1 MSRAPRGG
9 PRSKTLIGLY
19 LVAPYAAYLVIVYA
33 VPVIQGVRISMLDY
47 VYAAPGADV
56 PQPFI
61 GLKNY
66 RSALSDPQLRRSFLN
81 ILEFLAIN
89 VPLTVVLGLT
99 LAAVLAKLTRM
110 KTFFR
115 SAFFVPYV
123 TASIAVIGVWY
134 FLFSQS
140 GLINH
145 VMGGWAPNP
154 SWLVN
159 SKLAMVVIALE
170 VTWKQLGFYVLLYLA
185 GVLLIPGSLYEAASI
200 DGAGVVRQFRAIT
213 VPAVRNVTIL
223 VTTLALIVGA
233 NLFTEPYL
241 LTNGGGPNGASMSP
255 ALLIYQNGV
264 EQGKPGIGAAIGIL
278 LTLFVLLVA
287 GAGRGVQWLFQ
298 RGEDRGPRRA
308 ADRGPGAASGR
319 GRTADGGQGATA

>member
-1 MSRAPRGG
+1 MPRVKRR
-9 PRSKTLIGLY
+9 RSKTLVGLY
-19 LVAPYAAYLVIVYA
+19 LVTPSAVYLAVVYA
-33 VPVIQGVRISMLDY
+33 VPIIQGVRISMLDY

-56 PQPFI
+56 PQPFV
-61 GLKNY
+61 GLENY
-66 RSALSDPQLRRSFLN
+66 RKALSDPMLRRSFLN

-140 GLINH
+140 GLVNH
-145 VMGGWAPNP
+145 LLGGLAPSP

-159 SKLAMVVIALE
+159 SHFAMVVIALE

-185 GVLLIPGSLYEAASI
+185 GVLLIPDSLYEAASI

-213 VPAVRNVTIL
+213 VPALRNITIL

-241 LTNGGGPNGASMSP
+241 LTGGGGPNGASMSP
-255 ALLIYQNGV
+255 ALLIYQKGV
-264 EQGKPGIGAAIGIL
+264 EQQKPGVGAAIGIL

-287 GAGRGVQWLFQ
+287 GAGRGVQWAVQ
-298 RGEDRGPRRA
+298 RGENRRGEE
-308 ADRGPGAASGR
+308 
-319 GRTADGGQGATA
+319 ATA

>member
-1 MSRAPRGG
+1 MARAPRRG
-9 PRSKTLIGLY
+9 PRSKTLVGLY
-19 LVAPYAAYLVIVYA
+19 LVAPYAAYLAVVYA
-33 VPVIQGVRISMLDY
+33 VPIIQGVRISMLDY

-56 PQPFI
+56 PQPFV
-61 GLKNY
+61 GLENY
-66 RSALSDPQLRRSFLN
+66 RKALSDPMLRRSFLN

-99 LAAVLAKLTRM
+99 LAAVLARLTRM

-140 GLINH
+140 GLVNH
-145 VMGGWAPNP
+145 LFGGWAPDP

-185 GVLLIPGSLYEAASI
+185 GVLLIPDSLYEAASI
-200 DGAGVVRQFRAIT
+200 DGA
-213 VPAVRNVTIL
+213 
-223 VTTLALIVGA
+223 
-233 NLFTEPYL
+233 NLFTEPFL

-255 ALLIYQNGV
+255 ALLIYQKGV
-264 EQGKPGIGAAIGIL
+264 EQQKPGVGAAIGIL

-287 GAGRGVQWLFQ
+287 GAGRGMQWLFQ
-298 RGEDRGPRRA
+298 RAEQ
-308 ADRGPGAASGR
+308 RGPGR
-319 GRTADGGQGATA
+319 GEEAVPA

>member
-1 MSRAPRGG
+1 MARTKRRGR
-9 PRSKTLIGLY
+9 RSTTIVGLY
-19 LVAPYAAYLVIVYA
+19 LVAPYAVYLAIVYA
-33 VPVIQGVRISMLDY
+33 VPIIQGVRISLLDY
-47 VYAAPGADV
+47 VYAAPGASV
-56 PQPFI
+56 SQPFI

-66 RSALSDPQLRRSFLN
+66 REALSDPLLRRSFLN

-89 VPLTVVLGLT
+89 VPLTVALGLT
-99 LAAVLAKLTRM
+99 LAAVLARLTRM

-145 VMGGWAPNP
+145 IWTPNP

-185 GVLLIPGSLYEAASI
+185 GVLLIPDSLYEAASI

-213 VPAVRNVTIL
+213 VPAVRNVTVL

-233 NLFTEPYL
+233 NVFTEPLL

-255 ALLIYQNGV
+255 ALLIYQKGV
-264 EQGKPGIGAAIGIL
+264 EQGQPGVGAAMGIL

-287 GAGRGVQWLFQ
+287 GAGRAVQWAVQ
-298 RGEDRGPRRA
+298 RSEDRAGERAGERA
-308 ADRGPGAASGR
+308 AERG
-319 GRTADGGQGATA
+319 GGTVEEVPA

>member
-1 MSRAPRGG
+1 V
-9 PRSKTLIGLY
+9 LIGLW
-19 LVAPYAAYLVIVYA
+19 LAAPYAAYLVIVYA
-33 VPVIQGVRISMLDY
+33 VPIIQGVRISVLDY
-47 VYAAPGADV
+47 VYAAPGASV
-56 PQPFI
+56 PQPFV
-61 GLKNY
+61 GLANY
-66 RSALSDPQLRRSFLN
+66 RKALSDPQLRRSFLN

-115 SAFFVPYV
+115 SAFFMPFV
-123 TASIAVIGVWY
+123 TASIAVIGIWY
-134 FLFSQS
+134 FLFSSS
-140 GLINH
+140 GLINR
-145 VMGGWAPNP
+145 VLGDWAPNP

-159 SKLAMVVIALE
+159 SKLAMLVIALE

-185 GVLLIPGSLYEAASI
+185 GVLLIPESLYEAASI

-241 LTNGGGPNGASMSP
+241 LTNGGGPNGASMTP

-264 EQGKPGIGAAIGIL
+264 EQGKPGVGAAMGIL

-287 GAGRGVQWLFQ
+287 GLGRGVQRLTQ
-298 RGEDRGPRRA
+298 RGAEKAR
-308 ADRGPGAASGR
+308 
-319 GRTADGGQGATA
+319 

>member
-1 MSRAPRGG
+1 MSRARAQG
-9 PRSKTLIGLY
+9 PRSKALIGLW
-19 LVAPYAAYLVIVYA
+19 LAAPYAAYLVIVYA
-33 VPVIQGVRISMLDY
+33 VPIVQGVRISVLDY
-47 VYAAPGADV
+47 VYAAPGASV
-56 PQPFI
+56 PQPFV
-61 GLKNY
+61 GLENY
-66 RSALSDPQLRRSFLN
+66 RKALSDPQLRRSFLN

-89 VPLTVVLGLT
+89 VPLTVGLGLT

-115 SAFFVPYV
+115 SSFFVPYV

-134 FLFSQS
+134 FLFSSS
-140 GLINH
+140 GLINRAL
-145 VMGGWAPNP
+145 GGLAPDP

-159 SKLAMVVIALE
+159 SKLAMLVIALE

-185 GVLLIPGSLYEAASI
+185 GVLLIPDSLYEAASI
-200 DGAGVVRQFRAIT
+200 DGAGVVRKFWSIT

-241 LTNGGGPNGASMSP
+241 LTGGGGPNGASMTP

-264 EQGKPGIGAAIGIL
+264 EQGKPGVGAAMGIL

-287 GAGRGVQWLFQ
+287 GLGRGVQWLTQ
-298 RGEDRGPRRA
+298 RGEEEQQA
-308 ADRGPGAASGR
+308 
-319 GRTADGGQGATA
+319 

>member
-1 MSRAPRGG
+1 MSRAKPGG
-9 PRSKTLIGLY
+9 PRSKTLIGLW
-19 LVAPYAAYLVIVYA
+19 LAAPYAVYLLIVYA
-33 VPVIQGVRISMLDY
+33 VPIIQGIRISVLDY
-47 VYAAPGADV
+47 VFAAPGASV
-56 PQPFI
+56 PQPFV

-66 RSALSDPQLRRSFLN
+66 RAALSDPQLRRAFLN
-81 ILEFLAIN
+81 IGEFLVIN
-89 VPLTVVLGLT
+89 VPLTVILGMT
-99 LAAVLAKLTRM
+99 LAAVLARLTRM

-115 SAFFVPYV
+115 SAFFMPFV

-140 GLINH
+140 GLVNH
-145 VMGGWAPNP
+145 VLGGLAPSP

-185 GVLLIPGSLYEAASI
+185 GVLLIPDSLYEAASI

-213 VPAVRNVTIL
+213 VPALRNVTIL

-241 LTNGGGPNGASMSP
+241 LTGGGGPNGATMSP
-255 ALLIYQNGV
+255 ALLIYQDGV
-264 EQGKPGIGAAIGIL
+264 EQQKPGLGAAIGIL
-278 LTLFVLLVA
+278 LTLFVLLVQALSA
-287 GAGRGVQWLFQ
+287 GA
-298 RGEDRGPRRA
+298 RRLA
-308 ADRGPGAASGR
+308 RSREQA
-319 GRTADGGQGATA
+319 

>member
-1 MSRAPRGG
+1 MSRARKGRGG
-9 PRSKTLIGLY
+9 PRSKVLIGLW
-19 LVAPYAAYLVIVYA
+19 LAAPYAAYLVIVYA
-33 VPVIQGVRISMLDY
+33 VPIIQGVRISVLDY
-47 VYAAPGADV
+47 VYAAPGASV
-56 PQPFI
+56 PQPFV
-61 GLKNY
+61 GLANY
-66 RSALSDPQLRRSFLN
+66 RKALSDPQLRRSFLN

-115 SAFFVPYV
+115 SAFFMPFV
-123 TASIAVIGVWY
+123 TASIAVIGIWY
-134 FLFSQS
+134 FLFSSS
-140 GLINH
+140 GLINR
-145 VMGGWAPNP
+145 VLGDWAPNP

-159 SKLAMVVIALE
+159 SKLAMLVIALE

-185 GVLLIPGSLYEAASI
+185 GVLLIPESLYEAASI

-241 LTNGGGPNGASMSP
+241 LTNGGGPNGASMTP

-264 EQGKPGIGAAIGIL
+264 EQGKPGVGAAMGIL

-287 GAGRGVQWLFQ
+287 GLGRGVQRLTQ
-298 RGEDRGPRRA
+298 RGAEKAR
-308 ADRGPGAASGR
+308 
-319 GRTADGGQGATA
+319 

>member
-1 MSRAPRGG
+1 VSRAKRRG
-9 PRSKTLIGLY
+9 PKSKTLIGLW
-19 LVAPYAAYLVIVYA
+19 LVAPYAIYVAVVFA
-33 VPVIQGVRISMLDY
+33 VPIIQGIRISVLDY
-47 VYAAPGADV
+47 VYAAPGASV
-56 PQPFI
+56 PQPFV

-66 RSALSDPQLRRSFLN
+66 REALSDPLLRRSFLN

-110 KTFFR
+110 RSFFR

-140 GLINH
+140 GFINH
-145 VMGGWAPNP
+145 VLGGLAPNP

-159 SKLAMVVIALE
+159 SKLAMVVIAME

-185 GVLLIPGSLYEAASI
+185 GVLLIPESLYEAASL
-200 DGAGVVRQFRAIT
+200 DGAGPVRQFRVIT

-223 VTTLALIVGA
+223 VATLALIVGS

-241 LTNGGGPNGASMSP
+241 LTGGGGPNGATMSP

-264 EQGKPGIGAAIGIL
+264 EQGKPGVGAAIGIM

-287 GAGRGVQWLFQ
+287 AGGRGVQRLVT
-298 RGEDRGPRRA
+298 RKEEA
-308 ADRGPGAASGR
+308 
-319 GRTADGGQGATA
+319 

>member
-1 MSRAPRGG
+1 MSRAPRRG
-9 PRSKTLIGLY
+9 PRSKTFVGLY
-19 LVAPYAAYLVIVYA
+19 LVAPYAVFLAVVYA
-33 VPVIQGVRISMLDY
+33 VPIIQGVRISLLDY

-56 PQPFI
+56 PQPFV

-66 RSALSDPQLRRSFLN
+66 RKALSDPQLRRSFLN

-99 LAAVLAKLTRM
+99 LAAVLAKLSRL

-115 SAFFVPYV
+115 SAFFVPFV

-140 GLINH
+140 GFINH
-145 VMGGWAPNP
+145 ALGGWAPNP

-159 SKLAMVVIALE
+159 SRLAMVVIALE

-185 GVLLIPGSLYEAASI
+185 GVLLIPDSLYEAASI

-241 LTNGGGPNGASMSP
+241 LTGGGGPNGASMSP

-264 EQGKPGIGAAIGIL
+264 EQGKPGVGAAIGML

-287 GAGRGVQWLFQ
+287 GAGRGVQWLVQ
-298 RGEDRGPRRA
+298 RGEERSPGRDREVSPA
-308 ADRGPGAASGR
+308 
-319 GRTADGGQGATA
+319 

>member
-1 MSRAPRGG
+1 MSRTRRRG
-9 PRSKTLIGLY
+9 PRSKTLIGLW
-19 LVAPYAAYLVIVYA
+19 LVAPYALYLLFVFGVPIV
-33 VPVIQGVRISMLDY
+33 QGIRISVLDY
-47 VYAAPGADV
+47 IYAAPGASV
-56 PQPFI
+56 PQPFV

-66 RSALSDPQLRRSFLN
+66 REALSDPLLRRSFLN

-110 KTFFR
+110 RTFFR

-145 VMGGWAPNP
+145 FLGGLAPNP

-159 SKLAMVVIALE
+159 SKLAMVVIAME

-185 GVLLIPGSLYEAASI
+185 GVLLIPESLYEAASL
-200 DGAGVVRQFRAIT
+200 DGAGPVRQFRVIT

-223 VTTLALIVGA
+223 VATLALIVGS

-241 LTNGGGPNGASMSP
+241 LTGGGGPNGATISP
-255 ALLIYQNGV
+255 ALLIYQKGV
-264 EQGKPGIGAAIGIL
+264 EQGEPGVGAAMGMV
-278 LTLFVLLVA
+278 LTAFVLLVA
-287 GAGRGVQWLFQ
+287 AAGRGVQRLAR
-298 RGEDRGPRRA
+298 RGE
-308 ADRGPGAASGR
+308 GA
-319 GRTADGGQGATA
+319 

>member
-1 MSRAPRGG
+1 MSRAKRGG
-9 PRSKTLIGLY
+9 RRSKTLVGLW
-19 LVAPYAAYLVIVYA
+19 LVAPYAAYLIVVYA
-33 VPVIQGVRISMLDY
+33 VPIIQGVRISVLDY
-47 VYAAPGADV
+47 VYAAPGASV
-56 PQPFI
+56 PQPFV

-66 RSALSDPQLRRSFLN
+66 RAAWSNPQLRRSFLN
-81 ILEFLAIN
+81 IGEFLVIN
-89 VPLTVVLGLT
+89 VPLTVILGMT

-110 KTFFR
+110 KAFFR

-145 VMGGWAPNP
+145 VLGGLAPNP

-185 GVLLIPGSLYEAASI
+185 GVLLIPDSLYEAASI
-200 DGAGVVRQFRAIT
+200 DGAGAVRQFRSIT
-213 VPAVRNVTIL
+213 VPALRNITIL

-241 LTNGGGPNGASMSP
+241 LTGGGGPNGATMSP
-255 ALLIYQNGV
+255 ALLIYQDGV
-264 EQGKPGIGAAIGIL
+264 EQGKPGVGAAIGIL

-287 GAGRGVQWLFQ
+287 GLGAGARRLAQS
-298 RGEDRGPRRA
+298 REGERA
-308 ADRGPGAASGR
+308 
-319 GRTADGGQGATA
+319 

>member
-1 MSRAPRGG
+1 MARPTRRG
-9 PRSKTLIGLY
+9 RHSKTLIGLY
-19 LVAPYAAYLVIVYA
+19 LAAPYAVFLAVVYA
-33 VPVIQGVRISMLDY
+33 VPIVQGVRISLLDY

-61 GLKNY
+61 GLRNY
-66 RSALSDPQLRRSFLN
+66 RQALEDPQLRRSFLN

-89 VPLTVVLGLT
+89 VPLTVALGLT

-145 VMGGWAPNP
+145 VLGGAAPNP

-185 GVLLIPGSLYEAASI
+185 GVLLIPDSLYEAAGI

-255 ALLIYQNGV
+255 ALLIYQKGV
-264 EQGKPGIGAAIGIL
+264 EQQKPGTGAAMGIL

-298 RGEDRGPRRA
+298 RAEQRGLE
-308 ADRGPGAASGR
+308 RGQEA
-319 GRTADGGQGATA
+319 ATA

>member
-1 MSRAPRGG
+1 MARIPRQGR
-9 PRSKTLIGLY
+9 RSKALIGLY
-19 LVAPYAAYLVIVYA
+19 LAAPYAVFLTVVYA
-33 VPVIQGVRISMLDY
+33 VPIVQGVRISLLDY

-56 PQPFI
+56 PQPFV
-61 GLKNY
+61 GLKNF
-66 RSALSDPQLRRSFLN
+66 REALDDPQLRRSFLN

-89 VPLTVVLGLT
+89 VPLTVVLGVT
-99 LAAVLAKLTRM
+99 LAAVLAKLSRM

-145 VMGGWAPNP
+145 AMGGWAPNP

-185 GVLLIPGSLYEAASI
+185 GVLLIPDSLYEAASI

-241 LTNGGGPNGASMSP
+241 LTNGGGPNGASMTP
-255 ALLIYQNGV
+255 ALLIYQKGV
-264 EQGKPGIGAAIGIL
+264 EQQKPGTGAAIGIL

-287 GAGRGVQWLFQ
+287 GAGRGLQWLFQ
-298 RGEDRGPRRA
+298 RAEQ
-308 ADRGPGAASGR
+308 RGPGR
-319 GRTADGGQGATA
+319 GEEAVPA

>member
-1 MSRAPRGG
+1 MPRRSRPRPGRG
-9 PRSKTLIGLY
+9 PGSKTIVGLY
-19 LVAPYAAYLVIVYA
+19 LAAPYAIYLAVVYA
-33 VPVIQGVRISMLDY
+33 VPIIQGVRISLLDY

-56 PQPFI
+56 PQPFT

-66 RSALSDPQLRRSFLN
+66 RAALSDPQLRRSFLN

-89 VPLTVVLGLT
+89 VPLTVILGLT
-99 LAAVLAKLTRM
+99 LAAVLAKLSRM
-110 KTFFR
+110 RTFFR

-140 GLINH
+140 GLVNH
-145 VMGGWAPNP
+145 VLGGWAPDP

-185 GVLLIPGSLYEAASI
+185 GVLLIPDSLYEAASI
-200 DGAGVVRQFRAIT
+200 DGAGAVRKFRAIT

-241 LTNGGGPNGASMSP
+241 LTGGGGPNGASMSP

-298 RGEDRGPRRA
+298 RAENRGDEPTGPEAGEA
-308 ADRGPGAASGR
+308 APA
-319 GRTADGGQGATA
+319 